1 MKIAY
6 RIVTPILAV
15 GAVVMGVFLK
25 LFHFTI
31 GNADQ
36 QIQNIVN
43 IAENLIKSF
52 STKYEYSVFEIIKMA
67 VGGTPNAK
75 AEVSFAEVVKPIMS
89 NLIAFAVLFAIVL
102 LVLIAIAVVSSLA
115 NSKKKRNTV
124 IIMSAVGLAVS
135 FACIIV
141 SNGAFTKIINGDVNL
156 TDLVSLFSEN
166 ALMTLATALISI
178 TEASL
183 SAGFYAV
190 FGIYMLI
197 IIWTIFSNYLISS
210 PIQRTTKAYKRKKP
224 MKSLRAIIHR

>member
-124 IIMSAVGLAVS
+124 IIMSAVGLVVS